1 MPTFVDSAA
10 YRRVMSQFITGVT
23 VVTSRAGEAI
33 HGMTCN
39 AFCSVTLTPPTVL
52 VSLVTSS
59 RTARLIEEGR
69 VFAVNVL
76 GEGQVAHSDRFAG
89 RHKDREADRF
99 EGFEWRT
106 AVTGAPIFPGSLAHL
121 DCTLSGAHEV
131 GDHTL
136 FLGQV
141 RDARLDEAR
150 RPLIYGRSRYL
161 LLEHLRPIP
170 SEAP

>member
-1 MPTFVDSAA
+1 MSEFADSGTF
-10 YRRVMSQFITGVT
+10 RRVMSRFITGVT
-23 VVTSRAGEAI
+23 VITSRAGESI

-39 AFCSVTLTPPTVL
+39 AFCSVTLAPPTVL
-52 VSLVTSS
+52 VSLATAS

-106 AVTGAPIFPGSLAHL
+106 AITGAPIFPASLAYL
-121 DCTLSGAHEV
+121 DCTLAGAHPV

-136 FLGQV
+136 FLGEV
-141 RDARLDEAR
+141 RDARCDEAG
-150 RPLIYGRSRYL
+150 RPLIYGLSRYL
-161 LLEHLRPIP
+161 LLEHLKPVP
-170 SEAP
+170 PEAP